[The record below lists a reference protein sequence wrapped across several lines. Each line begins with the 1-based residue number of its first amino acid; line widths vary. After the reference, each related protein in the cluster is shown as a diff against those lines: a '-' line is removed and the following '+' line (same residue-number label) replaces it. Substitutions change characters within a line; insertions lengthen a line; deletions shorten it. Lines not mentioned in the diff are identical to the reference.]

1 MRASA
6 VVVLAFCML
15 AGAGCSDKPTGPIT
29 WQVKRGQFVEEVRAN
44 GQLVSIGCIDICC
57 DVKPPDSRGTSILW
71 LVPEGTAVEPAPDWE
86 PDQDRSI
93 VEPPDLLVKLDSS
106 RFEDQLVE
114 QRIVCNDSQATVSE
128 AQGRYEAATAA
139 LKGFKELAVEAQRKT
154 LEAEIATLRVD
165 LFDAENKLER
175 GKQSFAIGALS
186 RNELD
191 VLQFEFEAIE
201 RQMEVPQGAL
211 KDLGRHASSSVS
223 QLKFD
228 LDAAKA
234 KLDSQERNHR
244 LNLQRLADIETRIEA
259 CTIRAPA
266 AGQVLYATVVDRQ
279 SGLETTIQEGM
290 FTHAGR
296 ALLRLWNREQVK
308 LKAGIGEAWVSAIG
322 KGMLSTVR
330 LDTFSDKEISG
341 VVDDVSVYPVA
352 RPASGTAEY
361 ETTIRLTGDTPL
373 ALRPGLTGEARI
385 TVQSLPSVLTVPKDT
400 VLRRNDR
407 IYCILYR
414 DRTWEARQVQIGAND
429 GTICVV
435 LSGLKEGEEVVRNAE
450 QSGNKVTWPLWE
462 GHYSIFHMTLT
473 WV

>member
-57 DVKPPDSRGTSILW
+57 AVKPPDSRGTSILW

-154 LEAEIATLRVD
+154 LEAEIATLRAD
-165 LFDAENKLER
+165 LFEAENELKR
-175 GKQSFAIGALS
+175 GKQSFETGALS

-191 VLQFEFEAIE
+191 FLQFEFEAIE
-201 RQMEVPQGAL
+201 RQLKVPQGAL

-234 KLDSQERNHR
+234 KLDAQERNHR
-244 LNLQRLADIETRIEA
+244 LKLQKLAEIETRIEA
-259 CTIRAPA
+259 CTIRASA
-266 AGQVLYATVVDRQ
+266 AGQVLYATVVDRP
-279 SGLETTIQEGM
+279 SGLETTIEEGM
-290 FTHAGR
+290 LAYEGQT
-296 ALLRLWNREQVK
+296 LLRLWNRED
-308 LKAGIGEAWVSAIG
+308 LGMKAQIPEARIYAVQTGMAVAIH
-322 KGMLSTVR
+322 
-330 LDTFSDKEISG
+330 LDAFSDSETSG
-341 VVDDVSVYPVA
+341 VVDDVGVYPTA
-352 RPASGTAEY
+352 RPLSGMVEY
-361 ETTIRLTGDTPL
+361 ETTIRLTGDTSLP
-373 ALRPGLTGEARI
+373 LRPGMTGEARI
-385 TVQSLPSVLTVPKDT
+385 VVQRLPSVLMVPKDT
-400 VLRRNDR
+400 ILWRDNNA
-407 IYCILYR
+407 YCIMYR
-414 DRTWEARQVQIGAND
+414 DREWEARQVEIAAGD

-435 LSGLKEGEEVVRNAE
+435 SAGLKEGEEAVRNAE
-450 QSGNKVTWPLWE
+450 QYGSKVTWP
-462 GHYSIFHMTLT
+462 
-473 WV
+473 